1 MFQPFQLDSAL
12 GSELTAAT
20 TTTQSSHQIPATMYL
35 EVILKNMTGNV
46 IAVLIMTTRM
56 ISLLRDG
63 GGTPSQMRL
72 CETLAE
78 TIIFRI

>member
-1 MFQPFQLDSAL
+1 MFQPFELDSAL
-12 GSELTAAT
+12 RSELTTAT
-20 TTTQSSHQIPATMYL
+20 TTTQSSHQIPPTMYL

-46 IAVLIMTTRM
+46 IAVLIMTTHM

-63 GGTPSQMRL
+63 CGTPLQIRF

-78 TIIFRI
+78 TIIF